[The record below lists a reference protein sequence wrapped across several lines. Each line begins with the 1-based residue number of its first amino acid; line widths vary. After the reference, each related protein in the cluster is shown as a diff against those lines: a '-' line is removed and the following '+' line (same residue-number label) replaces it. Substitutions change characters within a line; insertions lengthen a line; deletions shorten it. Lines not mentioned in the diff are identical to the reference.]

1 MRIYQ
6 KKGLVYIHI
15 FIFARIHLKPMK
27 TKYLISGLALLSILS
42 CKTPLNIAS
51 VQAEKNISISKD
63 LPEDENFKNII
74 EPYKLEL
81 DGKMNNK
88 ISHTSVDLTKEGD
101 DSNLGNLLADFTFEG
116 ADDWAKSNGIP
127 NGVDGAVINIGGI
140 RTTIGAGDILTKQI
154 YEVMPFENEVMI
166 MKMKGSDLQGLFDY
180 YLKTLKNNPVSHIL
194 IETDT
199 DKITKQLISGKPI
212 DVNKTYYI
220 ATSDYLALGGDNM
233 DYFKK
238 GEMIST
244 GIKLRD
250 LFLQKFKENPEI
262 KVPTDRRLNF
272 TNKKNKT
279 DE

>member
-42 CKTPLNIAS
+42 CRTPLNIAS

-74 EPYKLEL
+74 KPYKIEL
-81 DGKMNNK
+81 DGKMNTK
-88 ISHTSVDLTKEGD
+88 ISHTSVDLTKQGD

-116 ADDWAKSNGIP
+116 ADDWAKANGIE

-154 YEVMPFENEVMI
+154 YEVMPFENEVII

-180 YLKTLKNNPVSHIL
+180 YLKTLKNNPVSHIV

-199 DKITKQLISGKPI
+199 DKITNQLINGKPI

-250 LFLQKFKENPEI
+250 LFLEKFKENPEI
-262 KVPTDRRLNF
+262 KVPTDLRLNF
-272 TNKKNKT
+272 KNKKNKT

>member
-1 MRIYQ
+1 
-6 KKGLVYIHI
+6 
-15 FIFARIHLKPMK
+15 MK

-42 CKTPLNIAS
+42 CRTPLNIAS

-74 EPYKLEL
+74 EPYKIEL
-81 DGKMNNK
+81 DGKMNTK
-88 ISHTSVDLTKEGD
+88 ISHTSVDLTKQGD

-116 ADDWAKSNGIP
+116 ADDWAKANGIE

-154 YEVMPFENEVMI
+154 YEVMPFENEVII

-180 YLKTLKNNPVSHIL
+180 YLKTLKNNPVSHIV

-199 DKITKQLISGKPI
+199 DKITNQLINGKPI

-250 LFLQKFKENPEI
+250 LFLEKFKENPEI
-262 KVPTDRRLNF
+262 KVPTDLRLNF
-272 TNKKNKT
+272 KNKKNKT

>member
-42 CKTPLNIAS
+42 CRTPLNIAS

-74 EPYKLEL
+74 EPYKIEL
-81 DGKMNNK
+81 DGKMNTK
-88 ISHTSVDLTKEGD
+88 ISHTSVDLTKQGD

-116 ADDWAKSNGIP
+116 ADDWAKANGIE

-154 YEVMPFENEVMI
+154 YEVMPFENEVII

-180 YLKTLKNNPVSHIL
+180 YLKTLKNNPVSHIV

-199 DKITKQLISGKPI
+199 DKITNQLINGKPI

-250 LFLQKFKENPEI
+250 LFLEKFKENPEI
-262 KVPTDRRLNF
+262 KVPTDLRLNF
-272 TNKKNKT
+272 KNKKNKT